1 MDVDI
6 LLLMVFIERLMYLYQ
21 EKKFLYLD
29 MVMLEKDVH
38 KLLKLKMQQFMLKKS
53 IQFVLYKLV
62 WKDLELLKNK
72 QL

>member
-6 LLLMVFIERLMYLYQ
+6 LLLMVFIEQLMYLYQ

-62 WKDLELLKNK
+62 WKDLELLKKK